1 MYDKLKTACCQNIFV
16 CLESFCKLIHIKSK
30 MKHTIYCVLHLTKSI
45 YCGIIILLLI
55 FVQFQDNKHTLFK
68 FVRSQEV

>member
-1 MYDKLKTACCQNIFV
+1 
-16 CLESFCKLIHIKSK
+16 